1 MWRNKIILDCD
12 LMKFPNT
19 GLFHYCLNLGNYVN
33 DLFAAEREDLMR
45 FYVPPSQAHCFS
57 DQQLVIK
64 ENKSHRYIRPFMMGC
79 KLWHAPFQS
88 GRIFPFNNPSVKVLL
103 TIHDLNAIHEDLPKA
118 EQERSVAHTQK
129 LINRSNAIVCISEFC
144 KTDVLKYC
152 DVGNKP
158 IYVIHNGTHAVGIP
172 ELRSSSYKP
181 ARPFLFAM
189 GDVNRKKNFHTLMPM
204 MADNYFEL
212 IIAGRLAEP
221 DYIRQIEAE
230 AGLLGMKDRIHVLG
244 PVTEGEK
251 AWYLQNC
258 TAYVHPSLAE
268 GFGAP
273 VVEAMSF
280 GKPLFLSHLT
290 SLPEIGGDVAFYF
303 KSFDPGHMREV
314 LYDGL
319 QYFQKNGL
327 AQKIKERST
336 HFNWKEKAKQYK
348 EVYYSLL

>member
-1 MWRNKIILDCD
+1 MWMNRIILDCD

-33 DLFAAEREDLMR
+33 ELLTADGEELMK
-45 FYVPPSQAHCFS
+45 FYVPPGQVHCFK
-57 DQQLVIK
+57 DQGLVIK
-64 ENKSHRYIRPFMMGC
+64 ENKSHKFIRPFMWGC

-88 GRIFPFNNPSVKVLL
+88 GRIFPFNNPSVRVLL
-103 TIHDLNAIHEDLPKA
+103 TIHDLNAMHEDLPKA

-129 LINRSNAIVCISEFC
+129 LINHSNALVCISEFC
-144 KTDVLKYC
+144 KADVLKYC

-158 IYVIHNGTHAVGIP
+158 VYVIHNGTHAVGFP
-172 ELRSSSYKP
+172 CLEPGSYKP
-181 ARPFLFAM
+181 GRPFLLAM

-204 MADNYFEL
+204 MAANHFEL
-212 IIAGRLAEP
+212 IIAGRLAEG
-221 DYIRQIEAE
+221 DYIQNILDEAE
-230 AGLLGMKDRIHVLG
+230 MLGIKDRVHILG

-251 AWYLQNC
+251 AWYLENC
-258 TAYVHPSLAE
+258 MAYIHPSLAE

-303 KSFDPGHMREV
+303 KSFDPEHMAEV
-314 LYDGL
+314 LYEGL

-327 AQKIKERST
+327 SQKIKERSA
-336 HFNWKEKAKQYK
+336 HFNWREKAKQYRD
-348 EVYYSLL
+348 VYHSLL

>member
-1 MWRNKIILDCD
+1 MWMNRIILDCD

-33 DLFAAEREDLMR
+33 ELLTADGEELMK
-45 FYVPPSQAHCFS
+45 FYVPPGQVHCFK
-57 DQQLVIK
+57 DQGLVIK
-64 ENKSHRYIRPFMMGC
+64 ENKSHKFIRPFMWGC

-88 GRIFPFNNPSVKVLL
+88 GRIFPFNNPSVRVLL
-103 TIHDLNAIHEDLPKA
+103 TIHDLNAMHEDLPKA

-129 LINRSNAIVCISEFC
+129 LINHSNALVCISEFC
-144 KTDVLKYC
+144 KADVLKYC

-158 IYVIHNGTHAVGIP
+158 VYVIHNGTHAVGFP
-172 ELRSSSYKP
+172 CLEPGSYKP
-181 ARPFLFAM
+181 GRPFLLAM

-204 MADNYFEL
+204 MAANHFEL
-212 IIAGRLAEP
+212 IIAGRLAEG
-221 DYIRQIEAE
+221 DYIQNILDEAE
-230 AGLLGMKDRIHVLG
+230 MLGIKDRVHILG

-251 AWYLQNC
+251 AWYLENC
-258 TAYVHPSLAE
+258 MAYIHPSLAE

-303 KSFDPGHMREV
+303 KSFDPEHMAEV
-314 LYDGL
+314 LYEGL

-327 AQKIKERST
+327 SQKIKERST
-336 HFNWKEKAKQYK
+336 HFNWREKAKQYRD
-348 EVYYSLL
+348 VYHSLL

>member
-1 MWRNKIILDCD
+1 MWKNRIILDCD

-33 DLFAAEREDLMR
+33 ELFDEAGEERMR
-45 FYVPPSQAHCFS
+45 FYVPPAQAHWFK

-64 ENKSHRYIRPFMMGC
+64 ESRHHKFFSPFLWGC

-88 GRIFPFNNPSVKVLL
+88 GRVFPMNNPSIKVLL
-103 TIHDLNAIHEDLPKA
+103 TIHDLNALHEDLPRDV
-118 EQERSVAHTQK
+118 QERSVAHTQK

-144 KTDVLKYC
+144 KSDVLKFC
-152 DVGNKP
+152 EVGNKP
-158 IYVIHNGTHAVGIP
+158 VYVIHNGTHAVGDP
-172 ELRSSSYKP
+172 SLNKMSYKP
-181 ARPFLFAM
+181 SRPFLFGM
-189 GDVNRKKNFHTLMPM
+189 GDVNRKKNFHTLIPM
-204 MADNYFEL
+204 MAANQFDL
-212 IIAGRLAEP
+212 IIAGRLAEG
-221 DYIRQIEAE
+221 DYIEQIQNEAE
-230 AGLLGMKDRIHVLG
+230 ALGIRDRVHILG

-251 AWYLQNC
+251 AWYLQHC
-258 TAYVHPSLAE
+258 LGYVHPSLAE

-303 KSFDPGHMREV
+303 KSFDSDHMSEV

-327 AQKIKERST
+327 SQKIKERST
-336 HFNWKEKAKQYK
+336 HFNWKEKAKQYRD
-348 EVYYSLL
+348 VYHSLL

>member
-1 MWRNKIILDCD
+1 MWMNRIILDCD

-33 DLFAAEREDLMR
+33 ELFTADGEELMK
-45 FYVPPSQAHCFS
+45 FYVPPGQAHCFK
-57 DQQLVIK
+57 DQGLVIK
-64 ENKSHRYIRPFMMGC
+64 ENKSHKFIRPFMWGC

-88 GRIFPFNNPSVKVLL
+88 GRIFPFNNPSVRVLL
-103 TIHDLNAIHEDLPKA
+103 TIHDLNAMHEDLPKA

-129 LINRSNAIVCISEFC
+129 LINHSNALVCISEFC
-144 KTDVLKYC
+144 KADVLKYC

-158 IYVIHNGTHAVGIP
+158 VYVIHNGTHAVGFP
-172 ELRSSSYKP
+172 CLEPGSYKP
-181 ARPFLFAM
+181 ERPFLFAM

-204 MADNYFEL
+204 MAANHFEL
-212 IIAGRLAEP
+212 IIAGRLAEG
-221 DYIRQIEAE
+221 DYIQNILDEAE
-230 AGLLGMKDRIHVLG
+230 MLGIKDRVHILG

-251 AWYLQNC
+251 AWYLENC
-258 TAYVHPSLAE
+258 MAYIHPSLAE

-303 KSFDPGHMREV
+303 KSFDPGHMTEV
-314 LYDGL
+314 LYEGL
-319 QYFQKNGL
+319 QYFQQNGL
-327 AQKIKERST
+327 SQKIKERST
-336 HFNWKEKAKQYK
+336 HFNWREKAKQYRD
-348 EVYYSLL
+348 VYHSLL

>member
-1 MWRNKIILDCD
+1 MWMNRIILDCD

-33 DLFAAEREDLMR
+33 ELLTADGEELMK
-45 FYVPPSQAHCFS
+45 FYVPPGQVHCFK
-57 DQQLVIK
+57 DQGLVIK
-64 ENKSHRYIRPFMMGC
+64 ENKSHKFIRPFMWGC

-88 GRIFPFNNPSVKVLL
+88 GRIFPFNNPSVRVLL
-103 TIHDLNAIHEDLPKA
+103 TIHDLNAMHEDLPKA

-129 LINRSNAIVCISEFC
+129 LINHSNALVCISEFC
-144 KTDVLKYC
+144 KADVLKYC

-158 IYVIHNGTHAVGIP
+158 VYVIHNGTHAVGFP
-172 ELRSSSYKP
+172 CLEPGSYKP
-181 ARPFLFAM
+181 GRPFLLAM

-204 MADNYFEL
+204 MAANHFEL
-212 IIAGRLAEP
+212 IIAGRLAEG
-221 DYIRQIEAE
+221 DYIQNILDEAE
-230 AGLLGMKDRIHVLG
+230 MLGIKDRVHILG

-251 AWYLQNC
+251 AWYLENC
-258 TAYVHPSLAE
+258 MAYIHPSLAE

-303 KSFDPGHMREV
+303 KSFDPGHMTEV
-314 LYDGL
+314 LYEGL
-319 QYFQKNGL
+319 QYFQQNGL
-327 AQKIKERST
+327 SQKIKERST
-336 HFNWKEKAKQYK
+336 HFNWREKAKQYRD
-348 EVYYSLL
+348 VYHSLL